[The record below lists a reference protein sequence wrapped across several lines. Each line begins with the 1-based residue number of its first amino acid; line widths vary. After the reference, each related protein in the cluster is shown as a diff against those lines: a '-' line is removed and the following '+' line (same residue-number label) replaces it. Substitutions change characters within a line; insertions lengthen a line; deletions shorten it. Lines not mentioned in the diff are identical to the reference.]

1 MDYLLPLLL
10 YIPTMLLALTFHEYA
25 HGWVANRL
33 GDPTA
38 KVLGRLSM
46 NPLVHID
53 LFGTVL
59 LPLLLIISKA
69 PFVFGWAKPVPV
81 DPYNLQHPRKDMIW
95 VGLAGPAANFILAFI
110 AGMVI
115 RLLNLIGIGF
125 HAPFEVILLILTVFV
140 LINLVFAAFNL
151 IPVPPLDGSRLVA
164 GLLPLSWAIPYIR
177 LERYGMMI
185 LILLF
190 IVGKPFIQAFLGDF
204 VGFFGPLL
212 AGYDLWAALEKMP

>member
-1 MDYLLPLLL
+1 MEYLLPLLL

-25 HGWVANRL
+25 HGWMANRL

-81 DPYNLQHPRKDMIW
+81 DPYNLRHPRKDMIW
-95 VGLAGPAANFILAFI
+95 VGLAGPAANFLLAFL
-110 AGMVI
+110 AGMLI
-115 RLLNLIGIGF
+115 RLLNLLGIGF
-125 HAPFEVILLILTVFV
+125 HGPFEVFLFILTAFV

-164 GLLPLSWAIPYIR
+164 GLLPLSWAMPYIR

-190 IVGKPFIQAFLGDF
+190 ILGKPFIQIFLSLF
-204 VGFFGPLL
+204 VGFVGPLL
-212 AGYDLWAALEKMP
+212 AGYDLWAVLGKMT

>member
-1 MDYLLPLLL
+1 MEYLLPLLL
-10 YIPTMLLALTFHEYA
+10 YVPTMLLALTFHEYA

-69 PFVFGWAKPVPV
+69 PFVLGWAKPVPV
-81 DPYNLQHPRKDMIW
+81 DPYNLRHPRKDMIW
-95 VGLAGPAANFILAFI
+95 VGLAGPTANFTLAFI

-115 RLLNLIGIGF
+115 RLLNFLGIGF
-125 HAPFEVILLILTVFV
+125 HGPFEVILLILTVFV

-164 GLLPLSWAIPYIR
+164 GLLPLAWALPYVR

-185 LILLF
+185 LILVF
-190 IVGKPFIQAFLGDF
+190 IIGRPFIQAFLGVF
-204 VGFFGPLL
+204 VGFFRPLL
-212 AGYDLWAALEKMP
+212 AGCDLWAVLEKMP